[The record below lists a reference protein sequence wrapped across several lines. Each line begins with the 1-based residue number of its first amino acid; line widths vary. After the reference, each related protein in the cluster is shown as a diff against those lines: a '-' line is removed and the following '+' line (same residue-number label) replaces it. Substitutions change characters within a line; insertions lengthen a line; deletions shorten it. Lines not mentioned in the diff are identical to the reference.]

1 MNHGPIIFL
10 AAFLALSTSWF
21 GLVLRP
27 AMDIGHLNQTN
38 TVPDKVTYPVSRIGA
53 ARQGLDV
60 YRAYGCN
67 YCHSQQ
73 TRQTGTVFDVELL
86 DAGTNAA
93 AVAQALVNT
102 GAAKSLGEATA
113 WPSNAPHKVIVG
125 VERTRA
131 DEVLKPLVDAG
142 AKVDLLIRPVGPD
155 IHMGWGPRRS
165 VAEDFLYDYPVMP
178 GSVRI
183 GPDLAN
189 VGVRLPD
196 ENWHLRHLYEP
207 RTEVSGSFMP
217 TYKFLFEKRPR
228 SKGKKPAAD
237 ALQWAESRDPEP
249 DYDIVPGPEARA
261 LAAYMVSLR
270 GDAPLYEA
278 SFKLVASAPAAAT
291 NAPGATATNTTPVSA
306 TNAPG
311 AVATNAT
318 PISATNVPPK

>member
-27 AMDIGHLNQTN
+27 AVDIGHLNQTTN
-38 TVPDKVTYPVSRIGA
+38 NAPDKVTYPVARIGA

-73 TRQTGTVFDVELL
+73 VRQTGTVCDVELL

-93 AVAQALVNT
+93 RVAETLVKT
-102 GAAKSLGEATA
+102 GVATSAGEATA
-113 WPSNAPHKVIVG
+113 WISIANLPKRVLVG
-125 VERTRA
+125 AERTRA
-131 DEVLKPLVDAG
+131 DEVLQPLVAAG

-165 VAEDFLYDYPVMP
+165 VAEDFLYDSPVMP
-178 GSVRI
+178 GSVRM

-196 ENWHLRHLYEP
+196 ENWHLRHLYES
-207 RTEVSGSFMP
+207 RSEVPNSFMP

-228 SKGKKPAAD
+228 AKGRKPAAD
-237 ALQWAESRDPEP
+237 ALQWPESRDPEP
-249 DYDIVPGPEARA
+249 EYDIIPGPNARE
-261 LAAYMVSLR
+261 LAAYMLSLR
-270 GDAPLYEA
+270 GDMTLYEA
-278 SFKLVASAPAAAT
+278 SFKLVASAPIAAT
-291 NAPGATATNTTPVSA
+291 NAPGAAA
-306 TNAPG
+306 TNAMP
-311 AVATNAT
+311 VATTNA
-318 PISATNVPPK
+318 PAK

>member
-1 MNHGPIIFL
+1 MNQGPIIFL
-10 AAFLALSTSWF
+10 AALLALSTSWF

-38 TVPDKVTYPVSRIGA
+38 TLDKLTYPVARIGA
-53 ARQGLDV
+53 ARQGLDA

-73 TRQTGTVFDVELL
+73 TRQTGTVYDVELL

-93 AVAQALVNT
+93 GLAETLVKT
-102 GAAKSLGEATA
+102 GAAASVGEATA
-113 WPSNAPHKVIVG
+113 WISSLPRRVVVG
-125 VERTRA
+125 AERTRA
-131 DEVLKPLVDAG
+131 DEILKPLVGAG
-142 AKVDLLIRPVGPD
+142 AKLDLLIRPVGPD

-178 GSVRI
+178 GSVRM

-196 ENWHLRHLYEP
+196 ENWQLRHLYEP
-207 RTEVSGSFMP
+207 RSEVPKSFMP

-228 SKGKKPAAD
+228 AKGKKPAPD
-237 ALQWAESRDPEP
+237 ALQWAESSDPEP
-249 DYDIVPGPEARA
+249 AYDIVPGPEARA

-278 SFKLVASAPAAAT
+278 SFKLVASVPVAAT
-291 NAPGATATNTTPVSA
+291 NAPG
-306 TNAPG
+306 G
-311 AVATNAT
+311 AATNAT
-318 PISATNVPPK
+318 AATVTNAPSK

>member
-53 ARQGLDV
+53 ARQGLDA

-73 TRQTGTVFDVELL
+73 VRQTATVCDVELI
-86 DAGTNAA
+86 DAGTNQA
-93 AVAQALVNT
+93 AVAETLVRT
-102 GAAKSLGEATA
+102 GVAESAGKATA
-113 WPSNAPHKVIVG
+113 WLSNLPHKVVVD
-125 VERTRA
+125 VERARA
-131 DEVLKPLVDAG
+131 DEVLKPLVAAG

-178 GSVRI
+178 GSVRM

-189 VGVRLPD
+189 VGVRQPD

-207 RTEVSGSFMP
+207 RSEVAKSFMP
-217 TYKFLFEKRPR
+217 TYRFLFEKRPR
-228 SKGKKPAAD
+228 AKGKKLAAD
-237 ALQWAESRDPEP
+237 AVQWAEASDPEP
-249 DYDIVPGPEARA
+249 DYDIIPGPEARA

-270 GDAPLYEA
+270 GDAVLHEA
-278 SFKLVASAPAAAT
+278 SFKLVASAPVA
-291 NAPGATATNTTPVSA
+291 A

-318 PISATNVPPK
+318 PVTATNAPPK